1 MSFSST
7 YMFLVGISVIFLLE
21 IVQTSLV
28 HSWSQRKRF
37 KSFPI
42 DYDVSCGL
50 LLHVL
55 YCVWVTFFSFQ
66 CLLSIMFSAFMPEGT
81 SGNGEACASSLS
93 VQCKKEEGSQ
103 RPENCHELSY
113 IFHSSVLGQAFAWVL
128 PLLYWFVE
136 FSPIVFFFFFPPIVF
151 SLLFLTWFPHG

>member
-21 IVQTSLV
+21 VVQTSLL
-28 HSWSQRKRF
+28 HSWSQRKWF

-55 YCVWVTFFSFQ
+55 YCVQVTYFTFQ
-66 CLLSIMFSAFMPEGT
+66 CLLSIMFLAFMPEGT
-81 SGNGEACASSLS
+81 SANGEACASSLS
-93 VQCKKEEGSQ
+93 VQCKEEEGSR
-103 RPENCHELSY
+103 RPGNGHELSY
-113 IFHSSVLGQAFAWVL
+113 VFQSSVLGQAFAWVL

-136 FSPIVFFFFFPPIVF
+136 FSPIVFR
-151 SLLFLTWFPHG
+151 LLFLTWFPHG